1 EGKPDVHV
9 DHFAVLAEGSVDEL
23 VPEPPL
29 AEGAEVELKLVEI
42 GRYDAGAGVGRHD
55 GHAVIVAG
63 AASQVGKKVKARI
76 ARAVDGAVYA
86 TLADAPRVEAPLTAE
101 AEAEK
106 PTRKP
111 PARKAA
117 AAVEEAEAPLEE
129 EEEEEEE
136 EEDVEGEAEPV
147 EGEADGEGEEPK
159 PKKRTRRGSRG
170 GRGRKKPA

>member
-42 GRYDAGAGVGRHD
+42 GRYDAGAGVGRHE

-76 ARAVDGAVYA
+76 TRTVDGAVYA

-117 AAVEEAEAPLEE
+117 AAVEEAEAPLELE
-129 EEEEEEE
+129 EADEEAEE
-136 EEDVEGEAEPV
+136 EEDEDVDGDAEPV
-147 EGEADGEGEEPK
+147 EGEADGEVEPVEGEADGE
-159 PKKRTRRGSRG
+159 
-170 GRGRKKPA
+170 